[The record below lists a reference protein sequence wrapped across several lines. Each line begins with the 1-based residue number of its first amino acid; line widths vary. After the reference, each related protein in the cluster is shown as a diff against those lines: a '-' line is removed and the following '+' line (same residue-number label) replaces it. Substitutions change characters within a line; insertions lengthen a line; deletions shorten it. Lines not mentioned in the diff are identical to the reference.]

1 MDRLQKE
8 TLLSM
13 ILLVGGSAT
22 GVASFLVWLA
32 RYDYGLSGEEIRK
45 WAIAGAIS
53 IASLL
58 AGRYF
63 GQRLRRR

>member
-13 ILLVGGSAT
+13 ILLVGGSAM
-22 GVASFLVWLA
+22 GVALFLACVA